1 MLTRHSA
8 VVSSSPLSRL
18 RALREH
24 LKSNS
29 MEYVLGG
36 ALALSV
42 GVMATAGVAEYIQ
55 EQEQQDMVMRMT
67 EVHGLVPIALAQSI
81 FYKALHDPTE
91 AHLAQTVA
99 QAVEGLRA
107 TRNAMDAS
115 YRAIRKD
122 GAVMQQS
129 LIIGEGLT
137 ALAPVLQAHPALW
150 ATAQQAMQEQLRYWD
165 SMRLYRSTILIGKAI
180 TTTKDDF
187 QDWPEGVARTAPMR
201 QAFSMQPTASFG
213 ASMTF

>member
-67 EVHGLVPIALAQSI
+67 EVHGLVPIALALLWLSS
-81 FYKALHDPTE
+81 H
-91 AHLAQTVA
+91 
-99 QAVEGLRA
+99 
-107 TRNAMDAS
+107 
-115 YRAIRKD
+115 
-122 GAVMQQS
+122 
-129 LIIGEGLT
+129 
-137 ALAPVLQAHPALW
+137 HPAKDFAPTW
-150 ATAQQAMQEQLRYWD
+150 EKFSHAQQQHAILEATLRDWRTCATPGTQMRVASDQLPLPSY
-165 SMRLYRSTILIGKAI
+165 T
-180 TTTKDDF
+180 
-187 QDWPEGVARTAPMR
+187 
-201 QAFSMQPTASFG
+201 PTLSLE
-213 ASMTF
+213 SVDMTPTML